1 MTATNSKAMDE
12 KGDGVHMRGVRAL
25 FTIALISFLLWEVV
39 HFFMQ
44 DYAIQS
50 EYRDTQSQCGA
61 LFGRAA
67 RSISERHHL
76 NLSVG
81 DLTAQRFVDRDGG
94 PDTFVCRAKVTFG
107 SDAVDWL
114 ASGSPGDGFVV
125 TSAQVAGDDMSS
137 EYWMLHG
144 PKE

>member
-50 EYRDTQSQCGA
+50 EYRATQS
-61 LFGRAA
+61 
-67 RSISERHHL
+67 
-76 NLSVG
+76 
-81 DLTAQRFVDRDGG
+81 
-94 PDTFVCRAKVTFG
+94 
-107 SDAVDWL
+107 
-114 ASGSPGDGFVV
+114 
-125 TSAQVAGDDMSS
+125 
-137 EYWMLHG
+137 
-144 PKE
+144 

>member
-50 EYRDTQSQCGA
+50 EYRATQSQCGA
-61 LFGRAA
+61 LLVGR
-67 RSISERHHL
+67 R
-76 NLSVG
+76 
-81 DLTAQRFVDRDGG
+81 G
-94 PDTFVCRAKVTFG
+94 PLV
-107 SDAVDWL
+107 
-114 ASGSPGDGFVV
+114 
-125 TSAQVAGDDMSS
+125 SATT
-137 EYWMLHG
+137 
-144 PKE
+144 